1 MMKIRLI
8 PTLLI
13 LIVVAVTVRLGFWQR
28 DRAHQK
34 EALQAHITQYES
46 APAQTVGAA
55 PIALKD
61 IEFHRVRAVGQFMP
75 QQVVYLDNRPY
86 NDQPGFYVVMP
97 FKLRDGGYVL
107 VNRGW
112 LPRNMNE
119 RTTIEPYD
127 TPKGEIEIEGIAR
140 ADATRAYELGQGGS
154 AAHQPIRQ
162 NLDVASYATETGLPL
177 QPFVIQQISDDGDR
191 LVRQRPRRASS
202 ATTAICSSGGVWPPP
217 PWYSACMRP
226 GAARRTPGWRR
237 ARSPKAAQTTDRR
250 RARDALH
257 ARRAPRKAPTL
268 KEDR

>member
-1 MMKIRLI
+1 MKIRLI

-34 EALQAHITQYES
+34 EALQAQITQFEN

-55 PIALKD
+55 PVELKA

-97 FKLRDGGYVL
+97 LKLRDGGYVL

-119 RTTIEPYD
+119 RTTIAPYG
-127 TPKGEIEIEGIAR
+127 TPKGEVEIEGIAR
-140 ADATRAYELGQGGS
+140 ADATRAFELGEGGS
-154 AAHQPIRQ
+154 AAHQTIRQ

-177 QPFVIQQISDDGDR
+177 QPFVIQQISDDGDG
-191 LVRQRPRRASS
+191 LVRDWPAP
-202 ATTAICSSGGVWPPP
+202 TSGVDRNYGYMFQWWTMAAAAVAFGL
-217 PWYSACMRP
+217 Y
-226 GAARRTPGWRR
+226 AARR
-237 ARSPKAAQTTDRR
+237 AAKHEKLAQNASPEGSASNE
-250 RARDALH
+250 
-257 ARRAPRKAPTL
+257 KAPHA
-268 KEDR
+268 